1 MTSTVRT
8 GVKQCRPEFAF
19 LTRTYQ
25 RRIMEK
31 LYHASNNIVQEIH
44 QCFKRYEVSIG
55 EDALRIEGIIQE
67 KINELS
73 SNCERLAILANKEP
87 IPRRQNAKMRVD
99 ELRYEQK
106 HLQAALAN
114 LQRQR
119 YEREEHLHN
128 REELLS
134 KKFSTN
140 DSRDTQIYIDESLQF
155 HSRAQS
161 ANHNVDELIGS
172 GSSILTSLREQR
184 TTLKGAH
191 RKILDVANTLGMSN
205 TVMRM
210 IERRTWQDKFILF
223 GGMFVTCVVM
233 ILVVK
238 YLT

>member
-1 MTSTVRT
+1 
-8 GVKQCRPEFAF
+8 
-19 LTRTYQ
+19 
-25 RRIMEK
+25 MER
-31 LYHASNNIVQEIH
+31 LYHASNSIVEDIH
-44 QCFKRYEVSIG
+44 QCFKKYEVAIG
-55 EDALRIEGIIQE
+55 EEAQRIEGIIQE

-87 IPRRQNAKMRVD
+87 VPRRQNAKMRVD

-114 LQRQR
+114 LQRRR
-119 YEREEHLHN
+119 YEREEALQN

-134 KKFSTN
+134 KNFATN
-140 DSRDTQIYIDESLQF
+140 DSRDTAIYIDESLQF

-161 ANHNVDELIGS
+161 ANRNVDDLIGS

-210 IERRTWQDKFILF
+210 IERRTYQDKFILF

-233 ILVVK
+233 FLVVK
-238 YLT
+238 YLA

>member
-1 MTSTVRT
+1 
-8 GVKQCRPEFAF
+8 
-19 LTRTYQ
+19 
-25 RRIMEK
+25 MER
-31 LYHASNNIVQEIH
+31 LYHASNSIVEDIH
-44 QCFKRYEVSIG
+44 QCFKKYEVSVG
-55 EDALRIEGIIQE
+55 EEAQRIEGIIQE
-67 KINELS
+67 RINELS
-73 SNCERLAILANKEP
+73 SNCERLAILASKEP
-87 IPRRQNAKMRVD
+87 VSRRQNAKMRVD

-114 LQRQR
+114 LQRR
-119 YEREEHLHN
+119 RFEREEALQS

-134 KKFSTN
+134 KKFATN
-140 DSRDTQIYIDESLQF
+140 DSRDTAIYIDESLQF

-161 ANHNVDELIGS
+161 ANRNVDDLIGS

-210 IERRTWQDKFILF
+210 IERRTYQDKFILF

-233 ILVVK
+233 FLVVK
-238 YLT
+238 YLA

>member
-1 MTSTVRT
+1 
-8 GVKQCRPEFAF
+8 
-19 LTRTYQ
+19 
-25 RRIMEK
+25 MER
-31 LYHASNNIVQEIH
+31 LYHASNSIVEDIH
-44 QCFKRYEVSIG
+44 QCFKKYEVSVG
-55 EDALRIEGIIQE
+55 EEAQRIEGIIQE

-73 SNCERLAILANKEP
+73 SNCERLAILASKEP
-87 IPRRQNAKMRVD
+87 VSRRQNAKMRVD

-114 LQRQR
+114 LQRR
-119 YEREEHLHN
+119 RFEREEALQN

-134 KKFSTN
+134 KKFATN
-140 DSRDTQIYIDESLQF
+140 DSRDTAIYIDESLQF

-161 ANHNVDELIGS
+161 ANRNVDDLIGS

-210 IERRTWQDKFILF
+210 IERRTYQDKFILF

-233 ILVVK
+233 FLVVK
-238 YLT
+238 YLA